1 MGAIGR
7 HVTQAKT
14 SELTNWIYKV
24 KVKKQN
30 FKRKNLFIEVVLS
43 NTLSHAEHLLRAK
56 QQERKMK
63 WERIKSTLPAGVKT
77 SKMEVTAAATPC
89 KDLSSIDDFMY
100 QLSQI
105 KVPVQR

>member
-7 HVTQAKT
+7 HVPPVKT

-30 FKRKNLFIEVVLS
+30 FKRKNLFIEAVLS
-43 NTLSHAEHLLRAK
+43 NTLSQAEHLLRAK
-56 QQERKMK
+56 QQERKMR
-63 WERIKSTLPAGVKT
+63 WERIKSTLPVGINT
-77 SKMEVTAAATPC
+77 SKMDMTSATPC
-89 KDLSSIDDFMY
+89 EDLSSIDDFMY